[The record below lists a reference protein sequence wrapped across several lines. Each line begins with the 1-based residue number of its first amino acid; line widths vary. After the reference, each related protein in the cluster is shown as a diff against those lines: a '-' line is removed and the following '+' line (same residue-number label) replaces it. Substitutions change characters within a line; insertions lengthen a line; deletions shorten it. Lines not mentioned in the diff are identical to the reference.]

1 MSSWIQRVLETSL
14 RNRPSRKPQLW
25 ADPLLA
31 LRRRVAFEVNRRTND
46 GWLDRT
52 QIVELSRAGF
62 VENSATPLRLAVI
75 PRESISQ
82 TLFLYGSFEI
92 SETRLIQS
100 VLRPGMTFVDV
111 GANIGYYT
119 VIGARLVGPSGKV
132 HAFEPHAGIR
142 AKLED
147 NIARNG
153 FDNVVVYAEAMA
165 ETTGSVAFFASAV
178 DQNQGISSIIPGAG
192 REASAPVPSVSLDD
206 FASRLGPARIDLVKM
221 DIEGAEL
228 QVIAGG
234 HRTLAAADAPAIIF
248 EAGDLAPVA
257 EALRAFGYRIKR
269 HHYTLDGGLELLEP
283 DAEFD
288 DIFRAYEA
296 PNYFAAKDEGAFEAA
311 LRAANAGR
319 SPMLRLLGRI

>member
-1 MSSWIQRVLETSL
+1 
-14 RNRPSRKPQLW
+14 
-25 ADPLLA
+25 
-31 LRRRVAFEVNRRTND
+31 
-46 GWLDRT
+46 
-52 QIVELSRAGF
+52 
-62 VENSATPLRLAVI
+62 
-75 PRESISQ
+75 
-82 TLFLYGSFEI
+82 
-92 SETRLIQS
+92 
-100 VLRPGMTFVDV
+100 MTFVDV

-119 VIGARLVGPSGKV
+119 VIGARLVGPTGRV
-132 HAFEPHAGIR
+132 HAFEPHLGIR
-142 AKLED
+142 AKLRD
-147 NIARNG
+147 NIERNG
-153 FDNVVVYAEAMA
+153 FDNVVVHGDAMA
-165 ETTGSVAFFASAV
+165 ETTGTVAFFASAV

-206 FASRLGPARIDLVKM
+206 FAERIRPARVDLVKM

-257 EALRAFGYRIKR
+257 AALRAFGYRIKR
-269 HHYTLDGGLELLEP
+269 HHYTLDRGLELLEP

-296 PNYFAAKDEGAFEAA
+296 PNYFAAKDERAFEAA

-319 SPMLRLLGRI
+319 SPVLRLLGRI

>member
-1 MSSWIQRVLETSL
+1 MSSWLQRVLDTAR

-31 LRRRVAFEVNRRTND
+31 LRRRLAFEVNRRMND
-46 GWLDRT
+46 AWLDRP

-62 VENSATPLRLAVI
+62 ADDGAEPPRMAVV

-119 VIGARLVGPSGKV
+119 VVGARLVGPGGMV
-132 HAFEPHAGIR
+132 HAFEPHGGIR
-142 AKLED
+142 AKLQD

-153 FDNVVVYAEAMA
+153 LHNVSVHADAIA
-165 ETTGSVAFFASAV
+165 ETTGTVSFFASALGE
-178 DQNQGISSIIPGAG
+178 NQGISSIMPGAG
-192 REASAPVPSVSLDD
+192 REAAAPVPSVSLDD
-206 FASRLGPARIDLVKM
+206 FAARLGPTRIDLIKIDV
-221 DIEGAEL
+221 EGAEL

-234 HRTLAAADAPAIIF
+234 RRTLAGADAPAIIF
-248 EAGDLAPVA
+248 EAGELAPVA
-257 EALRAFGYRIKR
+257 GALRPFGYHIKR
-269 HHYTLDGGLELLEP
+269 HHYTLDRGLELLDPEI
-283 DAEFD
+283 EFD
-288 DIFRAYEA
+288 DIFRDYEA
-296 PNYFAAKDEGAFEAA
+296 PNYFAVKNEATFEAV

-319 SPMLRLLGRI
+319 S